1 MTNFLMIGTDAN
13 TIFAGGEAIVGQILV
28 ESKQSGVAYQSRVQV
43 SDRRLGTLF
52 WLGKTDAT
60 GKLRV
65 IVPATYATKNDLV
78 VTALDDTG
86 TYNAVV
92 ADRVQAELMP

>member
-1 MTNFLMIGTDAN
+1 MTNFIKGLKSHVQ
-13 TIFAGGEAIVGQILV
+13 FAGGEAFAGQVLI
-28 ESKQSGVAYQSRVQV
+28 ETKKSGLAYQSRVTI

-52 WLGKTDAT
+52 CLSKTNSQ

-65 IVPATYATKNDLV
+65 IVPVDYATKNDLLV
-78 VTALDDTG
+78 VALDDTN

-92 ADRVQAELMP
+92 ADRVHAELMP